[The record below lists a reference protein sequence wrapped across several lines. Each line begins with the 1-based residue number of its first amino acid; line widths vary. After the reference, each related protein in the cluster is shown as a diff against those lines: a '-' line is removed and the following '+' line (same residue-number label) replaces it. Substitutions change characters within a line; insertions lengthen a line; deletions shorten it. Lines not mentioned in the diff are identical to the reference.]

1 VKLFTTTD
9 IAGSVRKAYEE
20 FTHVAL
26 NRGYTI
32 IKPVFFNTGTLDG
45 LPTLQYA
52 SWIPAS
58 GSQLTRWK
66 NLGGVLIEQDTHPA
80 GDYKPD
86 VTVMV
91 ECPYDMIRLK
101 ACNERNG
108 SYGVVPHPGAWR
120 THEECVDLRFPSADA
135 LREIWTV
142 AGGQAFTNNELA
154 SETNIPVSRLQYL
167 KNSLHPKEMWYVQ
180 KRLAPE
186 REEFMQAWDWLEGG
200 TVTKIAVREA
210 GFKAQ
215 VEEMA
220 RFGYINLKK
229 MQHYPQEEPDWK
241 TIDRQRERALTS
253 LASVRSLV
261 DSLDDHLTA

>member
-1 VKLFTTTD
+1 MQLFTTTD
-9 IAGSVRKAYEE
+9 IAASVRKAYEA

-26 NRGYTI
+26 NRGYTV
-32 IKPVFFNTGTLDG
+32 IKPVFFNTAKLDG

-58 GSQLTRWK
+58 SSQLKRWQ

-86 VTVMV
+86 VTIMV
-91 ECPYDMIRLK
+91 ECPYDMIRLET
-101 ACNERNG
+101 CNARNE
-108 SYGVVPHPGAWR
+108 SYGVVPHPGSWR
-120 THEECVDLRFPSADA
+120 VHEECIDLRFPSADA

-142 AGGQAFTNNELA
+142 AAGHAFTNMELA
-154 SETNIPVSRLQYL
+154 SETNIPLSRLQYL
-167 KNSLHPKEMWYVQ
+167 KNSLHPKEVWYIQ

-186 REEFMQAWDWLEGG
+186 RTEFIPAWDWLEGG
-200 TVTKIAVREA
+200 EVTKVAVREA
-210 GFKAQ
+210 GFKAH

-220 RFGYINLKK
+220 RFGYISLRK
-229 MQHYPQEEPDWK
+229 MQHYRADEPDWK
-241 TIDRQRERALTS
+241 TVDRQREKALIS